1 MENSIIQEEDIKMP
15 YIDDVNNEK
24 KYIPSK
30 YAKEELPTWNEIYNE
45 FYKERVH
52 FYNPADESHQVEDL
66 YWKVPH
72 RKILL
77 GWICNQFNKM
87 IFEDN
92 AKSSILEWINT
103 NLSNHFPIGV
113 RDIHFVLFGNDITG
127 VYEECPCSY
136 INLPIIYT
144 CEIPSTGKR
153 SIFASDSPSKNI
165 KEFPSSIQLAINL
178 EYNNSTIQ
186 RIISDNMED
195 NIFWNVIR
203 ILIKDIIVYFEGDF
217 VGWKDD
223 NGKPLVGTESEIK
236 PGCGYQ
242 SGMDAAI

>member
-1 MENSIIQEEDIKMP
+1 MP

-45 FYKERVH
+45 FFKEKAH
-52 FYNPADESHQVEDL
+52 FYDPTDESHQVEDL

-87 IFEDN
+87 LFEDN
-92 AKSSILEWINT
+92 AKKPLLEWINI
-103 NLSNHFPIGV
+103 NMKDHFPLGV
-113 RDIHFVLFGNDITG
+113 KDIHFILFSNNNDGYSDCTCT
-127 VYEECPCSY
+127 YDD
-136 INLPIIYT
+136 LPVIYT

-153 SIFASDSPSKNI
+153 SIFASNLPSKNI
-165 KEFPSSIQLAINL
+165 KDFAGSVQLRINL
-178 EYNNSTIQ
+178 EYNDGATQ
-186 RIISDNMED
+186 GIISDNTD
-195 NIFWNVIR
+195 NNIFWVIVAN
-203 ILIKDIIVYFEGDF
+203 LIKDIIVYFEGDF

-223 NGKPLVGTESEIK
+223 NGKPLVGTGPEIK